1 MHHRAIAKERS
12 HHVQALA
19 TRGLNAVLLAT
30 HGLGAAV
37 GVNLRKADL
46 IEVGQSDLAV
56 LRLRPQQRLA
66 QQQHRLGAFSRSPVR

>member
-30 HGLGAAV
+30 HGPGAAV

-46 IEVGQSDLAV
+46 IEVGQTDLTG
-56 LRLRPQQRLA
+56 LRLRPQGFDLLSTA
-66 QQQHRLGAFSRSPVR
+66 LKGGVISFF